1 MPLNSVQLYVKG
13 LLDELQIPGL
23 NVALEAYVTPPVVED
38 IDRPKAYVM
47 ASRGRVRRQT
57 APRGPGYKWLAW
69 TVDVY
74 VTYETVPDSDTV
86 DQEMPLIIDAIATKL
101 WTTTMPLFI
110 EDPTT
115 GQRSQILQIGE
126 EFEVEYPPERT
137 PATLRMLYYV
147 ARIGFDVYEA
157 VQA

>member
-1 MPLNSVQLYVKG
+1 MPMNSVQLYVKG
-13 LLDELQIPGL
+13 LLDGLQIPGL
-23 NVALEAYVTPPVVED
+23 TVALEAYVTPPVVED
-38 IDRPKAYVM
+38 IDSPKAYVM

-57 APRGPGYKWLAW
+57 APRGPGYKHLAW
-69 TVDVY
+69 VVDVY
-74 VTYETVPDSDTV
+74 VTYETIPDSDTV
-86 DQEMPLIIDAIATKL
+86 DQEMPLILDAIMTKL

-115 GQRSQILQIGE
+115 GQRSQVLQIGE
-126 EFEVEYPPERT
+126 DFEVEYPPERT

-147 ARIGFDVYEA
+147 ARLGFDIYEA

>member
-1 MPLNSVQLYVKG
+1 MPLNSVQLYVKDLIDG
-13 LLDELQIPGL
+13 LQIPGL
-23 NVALEAYVTPPVVED
+23 NVALEAYITPPTVED
-38 IDRPKAYVM
+38 LDRPKAYVL

-74 VTYETVPDSDTV
+74 VTYETMPDNDTV
-86 DQEMPLIIDAIATKL
+86 DQEMPLIIDAVCTKL

-110 EDPTT
+110 TDPTT
-115 GQRSQILQIGE
+115 GQRSQVLQIGE

-137 PATLRMLYYV
+137 PATLRMLFYV
-147 ARIGFDVYEA
+147 ARLGFEVYEA